1 MIKTIYFILFFFLIN
16 CNRSNRS
23 SIDIN
28 GHVFIKFDSKT
39 HISKYEVSNSQFAKY
54 LNSAFKEGKIR
65 VDSMSRFLSYYGGD
79 RYYKKGEK
87 EIIQII
93 DNEASIVYHKDSG
106 FKVLDGKDNL
116 PVINITWFGAY
127 NYCQYYGLKLPS
139 ENQWLEIT
147 KNIIEVDSFYTI
159 KNSFLAVFGSLIIV
173 FLYILIRFKN
183 WQFSLGAV
191 SAVFHDVLVVLGIFS
206 LTYKIMPFN
215 MEINQAFI
223 AALLTVI
230 GYSLNDT
237 VVVFDRIREYI
248 SIKTGDRMDVINR
261 ALNSTLSRTINT
273 SLTTFFV
280 LLVILYIKI

>member
-159 KNSFLAVFGSLIIV
+159 KNSFLAVDSTRIGVFNLNSNVSEWIDTFYDERSPFKQIRGSS
-173 FLYILIRFKN
+173 FKN
-183 WQFSLGAV
+183 KLATPSKKLGNFATLRTL
-191 SAVFHDVLVVLGIFS
+191 DLGFRPI
-206 LTYKIMPFN
+206 
-215 MEINQAFI
+215 
-223 AALLTVI
+223 
-230 GYSLNDT
+230 
-237 VVVFDRIREYI
+237 YI
-248 SIKTGDRMDVINR
+248 S
-261 ALNSTLSRTINT
+261 NSLP
-273 SLTTFFV
+273 
-280 LLVILYIKI
+280 